1 MSQENIGGNTM
12 KDIKVYSSSTC
23 PYCTMMKDYLKSKNV
38 DFIEKNV
45 STDADARKELM
56 AMGHMGV
63 PVTLIDGTEIVG
75 YDTNKVD
82 ALLD

>member
-1 MSQENIGGNTM
+1 M

-56 AMGHMGV
+56 SMGHMGV

>member
-1 MSQENIGGNTM
+1 M
-12 KDIKVYSSSTC
+12 KNIKVYSSSTC

-38 DFIEKNV
+38 EFTEKNV

-63 PVTLIDGTEIVG
+63 PVTLIDGSEIVG

>member
-1 MSQENIGGNTM
+1 M

-38 DFIEKNV
+38 DFVEKNV

-63 PVTLIDGTEIVG
+63 PVTLIDGNEIVG

-82 ALLD
+82 ALLG

>member
-1 MSQENIGGNTM
+1 M

-23 PYCTMMKDYLKSKNV
+23 PYCTMMKDYLASKNV
-38 DFIEKNV
+38 DFTEKNV
-45 STDADARKELM
+45 STDTDARKELM

-63 PVTLIDGTEIVG
+63 PVTVIDGTEIVG
-75 YDTNKVD
+75 YDTKKVD

>member
-1 MSQENIGGNTM
+1 M

-23 PYCTMMKDYLKSKNV
+23 PYCTMMKDYLTSKNV
-38 DFIEKNV
+38 DYTEKNV

-63 PVTLIDGTEIVG
+63 PVTVIDGTEIVG

>member
-1 MSQENIGGNTM
+1 M

-38 DFIEKNV
+38 EFVEKNV
-45 STDADARKELM
+45 STDEDARKELM

-75 YDTNKVD
+75 YDTTKVD

>member
-1 MSQENIGGNTM
+1 M